1 MARIEVLRWAEVEA
15 VDFERYATSVDG
27 LAWTGSAF
35 RVNSEEPAVLRAA
48 ELLKAAITARTPCFG
63 SCWGLQLVASRLGGK
78 VEPAAQGPQVKIE
91 KEISATANGRNH
103 PLLSGKAERFQAVH
117 IHDDEI
123 TELHAAAGVQPI
135 DRGRGRD
142 YPPRPV
148 PARAKKCA
156 AMDGMIEE
164 ATEIMS
170 EAETDVVRDAG
181 MLAAAQA
188 VEHYEISRYGTL
200 KAWAEKLGLDDA
212 VQLLDETLNEE
223 KATDE
228 KLTEL
233 ADSEVNVEADEA
245 EEREEAEE
253 AEEADSGKRE
263 ARTRSKARVGS
274 RS

>member
-142 YPPRPV
+142 YPPRRVGVLGHAVSPEFS
-148 PARAKKCA
+148 PAN
-156 AMDGMIEE
+156 
-164 ATEIMS
+164 
-170 EAETDVVRDAG
+170 
-181 MLAAAQA
+181 L
-188 VEHYEISRYGTL
+188 
-200 KAWAEKLGLDDA
+200 A
-212 VQLLDETLNEE
+212 VQLIASMSSN
-223 KATDE
+223 
-228 KLTEL
+228 
-233 ADSEVNVEADEA
+233 
-245 EEREEAEE
+245 R
-253 AEEADSGKRE
+253 RWI
-263 ARTRSKARVGS
+263 ARRPRSRARDRTSPAIFG
-274 RS
+274 RARGFPLQRG